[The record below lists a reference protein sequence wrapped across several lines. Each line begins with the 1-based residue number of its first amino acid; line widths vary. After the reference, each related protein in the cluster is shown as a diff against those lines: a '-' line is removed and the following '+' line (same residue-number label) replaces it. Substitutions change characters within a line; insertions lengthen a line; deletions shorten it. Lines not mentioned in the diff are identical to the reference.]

1 MMNQA
6 ETKKKQKHGP
16 YESSKKA
23 DVQFVLFLCV
33 CVCEV
38 MCGTCS
44 SHVWMERERRKQR
57 KTRNKTIMCGK
68 CIRIDAN
75 ERKTKN

>member
-33 CVCEV
+33 CVCVKWCVVLAAHTFEW
-38 MCGTCS
+38 S
-44 SHVWMERERRKQR
+44 AREENKEKRETKQ
-57 KTRNKTIMCGK
+57 
-68 CIRIDAN
+68 
-75 ERKTKN
+75 